1 STPDAGA
8 RPVTRTVAAIAS
20 TAKSESMTLPR
31 WGARHPSRVRS
42 VRRLT
47 HHGGWMDGR
56 GSAIE
61 FRIDGRAV
69 RETGTAMRCPEAS
82 TGRVVNARI
91 VVDAARGFDRGA
103 EASGFRWSR
112 ARLF

>member
-1 STPDAGA
+1 
-8 RPVTRTVAAIAS
+8 
-20 TAKSESMTLPR
+20 
-31 WGARHPSRVRS
+31 
-42 VRRLT
+42 
-47 HHGGWMDGR
+47 MDGR

-69 RETGTAMRCPEAS
+69 RETGTAMRCPDAS

-103 EASGFRWSR
+103 EASGFRWGR
-112 ARLF
+112 ARLFEARSYPAGRGCMARRGGVAGTRRGRADRSVLRAHGACANDCVPAPDML